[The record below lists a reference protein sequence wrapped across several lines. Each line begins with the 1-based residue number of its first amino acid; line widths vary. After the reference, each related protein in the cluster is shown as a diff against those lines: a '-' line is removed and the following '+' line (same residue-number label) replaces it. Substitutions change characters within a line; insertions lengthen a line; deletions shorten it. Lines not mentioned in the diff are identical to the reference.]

1 MPSIKDVLD
10 FLEKNWKLIHDNF
23 PVFLFFCIICVSGT
37 WFVLH
42 LVHKKTI
49 VGLIKEKEEAIEE
62 GLRAKEVLNENLH
75 KVTQLSQEL
84 SSIKKENERLR
95 EQYKRLS
102 IEGKIVASRES
113 PKGVAAEKISQ
124 HFQKNDYDIS

>member
-1 MPSIKDVLD
+1 MPSLKDVLD

-23 PVFLFFCIICVSGT
+23 PVFLFFCIICVSDT

-49 VGLIKEKEEAIEE
+49 AGLIKEKEEAIEE
-62 GLRAKEVLNENLH
+62 SLRAKEVLNENLH

-84 SSIKKENERLR
+84 SSIKEENERLR

-102 IEGKIVASRES
+102 IEGKIVASRER
-113 PKGVAAEKISQ
+113 PEGGAAKEISR
-124 HFQKNDYDIS
+124 HFQEK